1 MAVGDPDEPENQT
14 LPLLLSGLKNLY
26 WSRYD
31 LWSAG
36 SMLTVIPVMIVYLFA
51 SKYFIRGVA
60 MTGLKG

>member
-1 MAVGDPDEPENQT
+1 MILTSPDNQT